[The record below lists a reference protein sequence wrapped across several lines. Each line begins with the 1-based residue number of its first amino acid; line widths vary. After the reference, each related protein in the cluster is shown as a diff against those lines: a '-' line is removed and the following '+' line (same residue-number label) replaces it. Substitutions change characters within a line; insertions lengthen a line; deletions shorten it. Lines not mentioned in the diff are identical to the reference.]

1 MKRANIK
8 VLQQSHLKLS
18 KLAAFQ
24 YYYQRVIVDG
34 IKHSLCFR
42 VHFKMS
48 SSSDISS
55 PSDVSSEGE
64 DDDMEGVGVGTD
76 PDNSYQE
83 GGVEAESE
91 VEKEVE
97 QTLVGEELPHEQT
110 EEEPR

>member
-1 MKRANIK
+1 
-8 VLQQSHLKLS
+8 
-18 KLAAFQ
+18 
-24 YYYQRVIVDG
+24 
-34 IKHSLCFR
+34 
-42 VHFKMS
+42 
-48 SSSDISS
+48 
-55 PSDVSSEGE
+55 
-64 DDDMEGVGVGTD
+64 MEGVGVGTD